1 MSESR
6 SYEEISRHLEKVKNI
21 ILQFKSCSF
30 GFSLD
35 VKTTRSEFPMQAE
48 IGKREF
54 IEAVKT
60 VKSHIKRGDIFQC
73 VISGKF

>member
-1 MSESR
+1 M
-6 SYEEISRHLEKVKNI
+6 
-21 ILQFKSCSF
+21 
-30 GFSLD
+30 D

-60 VKSHIKRGDIFQC
+60 VKSHIKRGDIFVC
-73 VISGKF
+73 VISENSNLILTVIPFFSTEFYAR